1 MYKTKIL
8 NATFVIILLF
18 ALLGFFTFIFGIV
31 DLIFEPSVK
40 ETKTV
45 EILKDVKEINLNG
58 IIYIY
63 IDKLKNKRIKNGCLC

>member
-1 MYKTKIL
+1 MRIL

-18 ALLGFFTFIFGIV
+18 ALLGFFTLIFGIV
-31 DLIFEPSVK
+31 QFVIEPSVK

-58 IIYIY
+58 IIF
-63 IDKLKNKRIKNGCLC
+63 KRVEK

>member
-1 MYKTKIL
+1 MRIL

-18 ALLGFFTFIFGIV
+18 ALLGFFTLIFGIV
-31 DLIFEPSVK
+31 QFVIEPSVK

-58 IIYIY
+58 IIYRQVE
-63 IDKLKNKRIKNGCLC
+63 K

>member
-1 MYKTKIL
+1 MRIL

-31 DLIFEPSVK
+31 NFIIEPSVK

-58 IIYIY
+58 IIYRQVE
-63 IDKLKNKRIKNGCLC
+63 K

>member
-1 MYKTKIL
+1 MRIL

-31 DLIFEPSVK
+31 DLILEPSVK

-58 IIYIY
+58 IIFRQVE
-63 IDKLKNKRIKNGCLC
+63 K